1 MADFKLPDLG
11 ENIESGEVINVLVS
25 EGDSLSEDQPVIEL
39 ETDMAVIEVPSS
51 VSGTVT
57 KVMISKGDQAKV
69 GQVLLVVDGDGA
81 SSTVAAPAE
90 PEPEPEV
97 VAAPAPEPAAVEA
110 PAGSGPVE
118 VTLPELGEGIDAG
131 DVVSILVSPG
141 DTVEAEQGLVEL
153 EIDKGVVEMP
163 SPSAGVVKVIHVKE
177 GDRAGIGQLIV
188 SLEAVA
194 PKAAPATT
202 PEVVAPPPGAAAA
215 PACAQR
221 RGQPPRWTSA

>member
-1 MADFKLPDLG
+1 VADFKLPDLG

-25 EGDSLSEDQPVIEL
+25 EGDSLSEDQPVVEL
-39 ETDMAVIEVPSS
+39 ETDKAVIEVPSS

-57 KVMISKGDQAKV
+57 KIMISKGDQAKV

-163 SPSAGVVKVIHVKE
+163 SPSAGVVKAIHVKE

-188 SLEAVA
+188 TL
-194 PKAAPATT
+194 
-202 PEVVAPPPGAAAA
+202 
-215 PACAQR
+215 
-221 RGQPPRWTSA
+221 